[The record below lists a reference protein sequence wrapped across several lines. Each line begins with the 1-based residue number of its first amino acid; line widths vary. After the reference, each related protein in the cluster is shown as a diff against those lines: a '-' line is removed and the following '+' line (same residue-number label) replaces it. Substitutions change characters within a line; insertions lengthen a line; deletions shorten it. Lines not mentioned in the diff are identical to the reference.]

1 MERKKIVV
9 LTGAGISAESGLK
22 TFRDAGGL
30 WEGHQVTDV
39 ATPQGWERNAEL
51 VLRFY
56 NERREL
62 AYQAQPNAGHL
73 ALAALEEHFEVEI
86 ITQNVDAL
94 HEKAGSTHVLHLH
107 GELSKVRSTA
117 YPELVYDIADK
128 HINLG
133 DKCEKG
139 AQLRPHIVWFGEAVP
154 LMEVA
159 AYKAL
164 GADIF
169 LVVGTSMVV
178 YPAAGLIDYVPM
190 ETPKYIIDPHKPQI
204 SASGRYPNLFF
215 VEENATTGVP
225 KIAQELIE
233 KYAK

>member
-1 MERKKIVV
+1 MEKKKIVV

-39 ATPQGWERNAEL
+39 ATPEGWDNNPEL

-56 NERREL
+56 NERREIAHSAL
-62 AYQAQPNAGHL
+62 PNEGHL
-73 ALAALEEHFEVEI
+73 ALAALEEYFEVEI

-107 GELSKVRSTA
+107 GELSKVRSTE
-117 YPELVYDIADK
+117 YPELVYEMGAK
-128 HINLG
+128 PINLG

-169 LVVGTSMVV
+169 LVIGTSMVV
-178 YPAAGLIDYVPM
+178 YPAASLIDYVPL
-190 ETPKYIIDPHKPQI
+190 ESPKYIIDPNSPNI
-204 SASGRYPNLFF
+204 SKSGRYPNLTFIA
-215 VEENATTGVP
+215 ENATTGVP
-225 KIAQELIE
+225 KVAQELIE
-233 KYAK
+233 KFR